1 TEQYSAKQLLHHYSS
16 MAKRQWMTYLNGTG
30 EKIRYKK
37 YLYALNPIFAAM
49 WIKLSLQATDGQS
62 RLLPPIRFVELMET
76 LADVYPE
83 VRAIVPPVMDLINR
97 KTVTLEADD
106 LPRVAPIEE
115 FLRTSIQ
122 QMRQFA
128 EQTIEERQPDMMR
141 LEDLCQRTIK
151 QYQG

>member
-1 TEQYSAKQLLHHYSS
+1 
-16 MAKRQWMTYLNGTG
+16 
-30 EKIRYKK
+30 
-37 YLYALNPIFAAM
+37 
-49 WIKLSLQATDGQS
+49 
-62 RLLPPIRFVELMET
+62 MET

-97 KTVTLEADD
+97 KTVKLEAAD

-122 QMRQFA
+122 RMRQFA
-128 EQTIEERQPDMMR
+128 EQKVEERQPDMMR

-151 QYQG
+151 QHQG